1 MEIRIDF
8 AADIPIYRQIIG
20 QVRSLVALGLLQ
32 PGAGLP
38 SIRKLALDLKVA
50 ANTVA
55 KAYEELAA
63 AGVVHR
69 RRGFGTFVSCEP
81 TQVVDAQHRHR
92 IEQRI
97 DALLAEARDLNF
109 APEALMEL
117 LQLQLR
123 VRSTGAPMR
132 AD

>member
-1 MEIRIDF
+1 MDITIDF
-8 AADIPIYRQIIG
+8 SGGTPLYRQIVG
-20 QVRSLVALGLLQ
+20 QTRSLVTLGLLQ
-32 PGAGLP
+32 PGAALP

-63 AGVVHR
+63 SGVVHR
-69 RRGFGTFVSCEP
+69 RRGFGTFVTCER
-81 TQVVDAQHRHR
+81 TLIVDDQRR
-92 IEQRI
+92 RIIEQRI
-97 DALLAEARDLNF
+97 AALLAEARDLNF
-109 APEALMEL
+109 APEVLVEL

-123 VRSTGAPMR
+123 VRSTGAPVR

>member
-8 AADIPIYRQIIG
+8 AGDVPLYRQIVG
-20 QVRSLVALGLLQ
+20 QTRSLVALGLLV
-32 PGAGLP
+32 PGAALP
-38 SIRKLALDLKVA
+38 SIRRLALDLKVA

-69 RRGFGTFVSCEP
+69 RRGFGTFVACAP
-81 TQVVDAQHRHR
+81 THILDHQRRHL

-97 DALLAEARDLNF
+97 EALLAEAHALDF
-109 APEALMEL
+109 SPEALVEL

-123 VRSTGAPMR
+123 ARSTGAPVR